1 MHLVD
6 SAAKSE
12 KLQYVCVQHEQAAAM
27 AAEGYARVRNGL
39 GAALVTS
46 GPGGTNALTGV
57 CSAWMDSCPCVFLSG
72 QVSLKDYT
80 DGRTIRQLGVQQ
92 INIVDIV
99 KSVTKYSEIVT
110 DPKTIKCHLEKAKY
124 MALEGRPGP
133 VWLDLPQDV
142 QMAEV
147 DPQSLHG
154 WSPTENSGSNTE
166 FTKQIPEIVDLL
178 KSASRPILIVG
189 NGIRIA
195 GAEPQLGALI
205 QKLAFPIITTWNGLD
220 LIPDDHPLYIGRSG
234 VFGQYGAMRYRV
246 PAH

>member
-1 MHLVD
+1 LKLSDYVIQYLGDTLGIRHLFLIVGGANMHLVD

-110 DPKTIKCHLEKAKY
+110 DPKTIKFHLEK
-124 MALEGRPGP
+124 LC
-133 VWLDLPQDV
+133 
-142 QMAEV
+142 
-147 DPQSLHG
+147 
-154 WSPTENSGSNTE
+154 
-166 FTKQIPEIVDLL
+166 
-178 KSASRPILIVG
+178 
-189 NGIRIA
+189 
-195 GAEPQLGALI
+195 
-205 QKLAFPIITTWNGLD
+205 
-220 LIPDDHPLYIGRSG
+220 
-234 VFGQYGAMRYRV
+234 
-246 PAH
+246 